1 MPVKKEHE
9 EEQEGEEQLLCDY
22 CLQTASCNRQGAQED
37 LLICTDCQA
46 KAHPSCMD
54 YTSDLARRA
63 RRSPWQCIDCKTC
76 CLCEDAGDPD
86 AMLFCDACDKGYHMS
101 CHSPVIEN
109 KPTGNW
115 VCSRCCQEIEAD
127 ARSITDSDCGPG
139 GVLTPRQSPVQFADH
154 ISNGAMNGSVLRPK
168 LRSLEAEVPDAAD
181 WSIDDVAQYFSG
193 TGFVEESETFRE
205 QEIDGRSLL
214 LLKRSDVLMGLSFK
228 LGPAVKIYAHVQQ
241 LQLKCEQSQS

>member
-1 MPVKKEHE
+1 ME
-9 EEQEGEEQLLCDY
+9 EEEEGKGGGERVLCDY
-22 CLQTASCNRQGAQED
+22 CLQTASCNRKGAQED

-54 YTSDLARRA
+54 YSSDLARRA

-101 CHSPVIEN
+101 CHSPVIED
-109 KPTGNW
+109 KPTGKW

-127 ARSITDSDCGPG
+127 APETTFCGSCVLMFCYRLRTGGCIDSPSVSGSSSWVTD
-139 GVLTPRQSPVQFADH
+139 
-154 ISNGAMNGSVLRPK
+154 
-168 LRSLEAEVPDAAD
+168 VPNAAD
-181 WSIDDVAQYFSG
+181 WSIDEVAQYFSNI
-193 TGFVEESETFRE
+193 GFIHQSEIFRE

-214 LLKRSDVLMGLSFK
+214 LLKRSDVLTGLSFK
-228 LGPAVKIYAHVQQ
+228 LGPALKIYSHVQQ
-241 LQLKCEQSQS
+241 LQLRGQPVQ